1 MAGEY
6 IDPAMLQY
14 LMEAEAA
21 GADPWLDQTDT
32 YNPYV
37 LPIASDSKQGTLD
50 EQGSRLTQLNKAN
63 NMMLNPGFVLSLGA
77 GAGGASREAFN
88 PVTTYQPVKVAG
100 RTKLNQWRDDGD
112 PVHSF
117 VYDAVVNRGWS
128 EQQVQSA
135 IRKVIADPNHPD
147 HQAFMEAIPPEIVT
161 DQVTGATT
169 ASKNPDLKYVT
180 SDVNSLYSALANDDP
195 WDGQTVDPTTGQPA
209 MALQEDSPLMKSLKE
224 AGFSATPY
232 DTYDPYGFAPQ
243 GVTPESDAAAQ
254 THAQKMN
261 NVVRSTGEVA
271 RSQNE
276 RMTEMLLGKYD
287 RGATPAGP
295 AAPSVAAQS
304 QTPDVMQQTPQRGG
318 WADDLDRATRDPL
331 GAIGNVLGKLS
342 PSSLDRNIGDPIES
356 LFNRGGGDQVD
367 QPAQRQGVTRSRG
380 PGPQSKPTGLDP
392 AVRKRMEAEFAK
404 ANRAHMKAAGT
415 GIVARNEAAQARF
428 GQQQRQAM
436 VEQLLAAGHSPFAD
450 QMRARQQQAWGV

>member
-77 GAGGASREAFN
+77 GAGGASRDAFN
-88 PVTTYQPVKVAG
+88 PVTKYQPVKVAG
-100 RTKLNQWRDDGD
+100 RSKLNQWRDDGD

-117 VYDAVVNRGWS
+117 VYDAIVNKKWS
-128 EQQVQSA
+128 EQVQAA
-135 IRKVIADPNHPD
+135 IRKIILDPEQPD
-147 HQAFMEAIPPEIVT
+147 HQAFMEAIPPEITT
-161 DQVTGATT
+161 DPISGATV
-169 ASKNPDLKYVT
+169 ASQNPDLKYVT
-180 SDVNSLYSALANDDP
+180 SDVSGLYSALANDDP
-195 WDGQTVDPTTGQPA
+195 WDGQTIDPTTGQPA
-209 MALQEDSPLMKSLKE
+209 MAQQEDSPLMQQLKE
-224 AGFSATPY
+224 AGFTATPY
-232 DTYDPYGFAPQ
+232 DTYDPYGFAPE

-254 THAQKMN
+254 TNAQKMN

-276 RMTEMLLGKYD
+276 RMTEMLLGKFDTTPPSPAAPKYPTSD
-287 RGATPAGP
+287 TQPAAPAGP
-295 AAPSVAAQS
+295 AGPTGIDRALEK
-304 QTPDVMQQTPQRGG
+304 TPERGG
-318 WADDLDRATRDPL
+318 WADDFARFIDEPMAYLNQAVPSDYYYPEDQTA
-331 GAIGNVLGKLS
+331 GVSNVKP
-342 PSSLDRNIGDPIES
+342 PS
-356 LFNRGGGDQVD
+356 
-367 QPAQRQGVTRSRG
+367 GVTQSRG
-380 PGPQSKPTGLDP
+380 PGPQAKPQPRLDP

-404 ANRAHMKAAGT
+404 ANKAHMKAAGT